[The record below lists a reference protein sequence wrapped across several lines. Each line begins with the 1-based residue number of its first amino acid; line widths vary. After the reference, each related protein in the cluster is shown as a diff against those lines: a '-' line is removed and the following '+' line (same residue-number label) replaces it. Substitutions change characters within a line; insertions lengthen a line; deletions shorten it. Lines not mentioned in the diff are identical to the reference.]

1 MPAEPRFGQIMIVL
15 RSIAS
20 LVFAAFVLVAPV
32 AAQTAA
38 DRRLAIE
45 TESGTHRFDVD
56 VMRTNAERE
65 RGLMFR
71 RQLGRDVGML
81 FDFKTPQPVAM
92 WMKNTYLPL
101 DMVFIGQDGRVVSV
115 AENAE
120 PLSERVIS
128 SGAPVRGVLEV
139 NAGTAKRIGLKVG
152 DLVRH
157 PMFGT

>member
-20 LVFAAFVLVAPV
+20 LVFAALFLIAPV